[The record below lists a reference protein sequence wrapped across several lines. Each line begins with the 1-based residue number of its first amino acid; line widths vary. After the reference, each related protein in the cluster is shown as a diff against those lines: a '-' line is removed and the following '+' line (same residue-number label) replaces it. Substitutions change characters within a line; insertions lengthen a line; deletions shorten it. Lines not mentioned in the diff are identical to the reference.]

1 MPQQILPFSIF
12 HSDGQVLLC
21 QKAYFELNNVRVHEH
36 AMVDDFTLHIFIDSV
51 LVASNKLNG
60 DM

>member
-21 QKAYFELNNVRVHEH
+21 QKAYFELNDVRVHEH
-36 AMVDDFTLHIFIDSV
+36 AMVDDFTLHIYR
-51 LVASNKLNG
+51 
-60 DM
+60 